1 MRPSISI
8 TTPESYV
15 SKDGKADSPADN
27 LEGWSNVEAVAYNM
41 VHSYPGGVAAIAEA
55 MGISK
60 GVLTH
65 KINPNNTT
73 FHLTLAESIKLQKIT
88 RDVALLQAIA
98 AELGYVAIPC
108 VRRPDVLTPFEAL
121 TNLAAEFANTM
132 KALADPIH
140 RATANGAGPL
150 ESVSISEE
158 NRVNF
163 MAAGLIEA
171 IGDAQASMRALRRET
186 PKAGGKG

>member
-1 MRPSISI
+1 MRPMISI

-15 SKDGKADSPADN
+15 AQGDPSDN
-27 LEGWSNVEAVAYNM
+27 KGWEYIQSIIYKMAHEF
-41 VHSYPGGVAAIAEA
+41 PGGIEKVAEA
-55 MGISK
+55 MGMYK
-60 GVLTH
+60 GTLSH
-65 KINPNNTT
+65 KVNPNNTT
-73 FHLTLAESIKLQKIT
+73 HHLTLEEAIKLM
-88 RDVALLQAIA
+88 RVVGDVSLLQAIA

-108 VRRPDVLTPFEAL
+108 ARRPDVLTPYEAL
-121 TNLAAEFANTM
+121 TNLAAEFANVM

-140 RATANGAGPL
+140 RATADGSGPL

-186 PKAGGKG
+186 PKAGGKS

>member
-8 TTPESYV
+8 TTTGSYV
-15 SKDGKADSPADN
+15 AEGGEADSQ
-27 LEGWSNVEAVAYNM
+27 GWERIQSTIYKTVHEFPGGIEAVAKLM
-41 VHSYPGGVAAIAEA
+41 DIP
-55 MGISK
+55 K
-60 GVLTH
+60 GTLSH
-65 KINPNNTT
+65 KVNPNNTT
-73 FHLTLAESIKLQKIT
+73 HHLTLEESIKLQKIT
-88 RDVALLQAIA
+88 RNVALLHDYN
-98 AELGYVAIPC
+98 AELGHSAVPC
-108 VRRPDVLTPFEAL
+108 VRRTDVLTPFEAL
-121 TNLAAEFANTM
+121 TNLASEFANTM

-163 MAAGLIEA
+163 MAAGLTEA
-171 IGDAQASMRALRRET
+171 IGDAQASFRALRRET

>member
-8 TTPESYV
+8 TTPESYIAGV
-15 SKDGKADSPADN
+15 DQTDGDG
-27 LEGWSNVEAVAYNM
+27 GWPSVDATVHRM
-41 VHSYPGGVAAIAEA
+41 VHEFPGGLAAIAEA

-60 GVLTH
+60 GVLAH
-65 KINPNNTT
+65 KVNPNNSQY
-73 FHLTLAESIKLQKIT
+73 HLTMWECIKLQKIT

-98 AELGYVAIPC
+98 AELGHVAIPC
-108 VRRPDVLTPFEAL
+108 VRRSDVLTPYEAL
-121 TNLAAEFANTM
+121 TNLATEFANVM

-140 RATANGAGPL
+140 RATAPGAGPL